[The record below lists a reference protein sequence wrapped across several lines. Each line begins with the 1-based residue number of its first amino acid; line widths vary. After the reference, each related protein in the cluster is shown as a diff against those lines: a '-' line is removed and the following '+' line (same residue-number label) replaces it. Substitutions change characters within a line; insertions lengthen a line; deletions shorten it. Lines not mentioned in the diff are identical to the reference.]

1 MLETIGVSTV
11 EELFSGVPSD
21 CRLRSA
27 MDVPEGM
34 AECEVLERCSSL
46 ASANVDTTRIA
57 SFAGGGSYHHFIPSA
72 VDQLLLR
79 SEFYTAY
86 TPYQPEVSQ
95 GTLQAV
101 FEFQTMV
108 ARLLGMDLSNA
119 SLYDGSTALAE
130 ATLMCGRVFK
140 GKRSRVVF
148 AGAIHPEYLAVVRT
162 SIEDPDR
169 DMVVVPPG
177 SDGRL
182 DQEALRLALD
192 DTVAGV
198 VVQYPNFFG
207 LLEDVQ
213 AARTLSSAVGAL
225 LVVSFTEPVA
235 FGLLK
240 APGGFGA
247 DIVVGEGQSLGMPPS
262 FGGPYLG
269 LLACKKEF
277 VRSVPGRLVGQTVDR
292 NGNRCFVITLAT
304 REQHIRRAK
313 ATSNICTNQG
323 LCALASSIYMSLLGA
338 NGFAKLSTLNHQAA
352 VTVRKA
358 LSSVPGVT
366 FPHADVPFFNEFVVQ
381 VPGSAASLV
390 DRMAAEGV
398 VPGVALSRFPGMP
411 ENQLLVTATEL
422 TSREHIQ
429 RYIEVLG
436 RVGLG

>member
-1 MLETIGVSTV
+1 MLDTIGASSV
-11 EELFSGVPSD
+11 EELFCSIPSD
-21 CRLRSA
+21 CRLQA
-27 MDVPEGM
+27 GIDIPEGL
-34 AECEVLERCSSL
+34 AECEVLARCSSL
-46 ASANVDTTRIA
+46 ASANVDTTRII
-57 SFAGGGSYHHFIPSA
+57 SFAGGGAYHHFIPSA

-108 ARLLGMDLSNA
+108 ARLLEMDLSNA
-119 SLYDGSTALAE
+119 SLYDGSTALSE
-130 ATLMCGRVFK
+130 ATLMCARVFK
-140 GKRSRVVF
+140 GKRTKVVF

-162 SIEDPDR
+162 SIEDPEH
-169 DMVVVPPG
+169 DMVVIPPG
-177 SDGRL
+177 PDGRL
-182 DQEALRLALD
+182 DREALRLALD

-240 APGGFGA
+240 APGEFGA

-269 LLACKKEF
+269 LLTCRKEF

-292 NGNRCFVITLAT
+292 NGNQCFVITLAT

-338 NGFAKLSTLNHQAA
+338 NGFSKLSTLNHQAA
-352 VTVRKA
+352 VTVREA
-358 LSSVPGVT
+358 LASVPGVT
-366 FPHADVPFFNEFVVQ
+366 FPHGDVPFFNEFVVQ

-390 DRMAAEGV
+390 DRMVAEGV
-398 VPGVALSRFPGMP
+398 VPGVALSRFPGLP

-422 TSREHIQ
+422 TTREHIQ
-429 RYIEVLG
+429 RYVEVLG
-436 RVGLG
+436 QAILG